1 VRRTVAELCD
11 LPGHE
16 LARRYRAGEAAPTEA
31 LESCLRRIEAVDER
45 LHAFLLVSEG
55 AARPAAERADEWFRA
70 GSDVAPAAG
79 IPVALKDVLATR
91 GLRTT
96 AGSRILEPY
105 VPPYDCTPWARL
117 KASGA
122 VLVGK
127 TNCDEFAMGSS
138 NENSAFGPVHNPWNL
153 ETVPGG
159 SSGGS
164 ATAVASGEAVW
175 ALGTD
180 TGGSVRQPAA
190 LCGVVGLK
198 PTYGRVSRYG
208 LIAFASSLDH
218 VGTFTRDVRDAA
230 LLLSAIAGHD
240 PRDATS
246 LPDPAASYSEGLDA
260 GVDGLRVGVVE
271 DWLSMEG
278 VQSGVRNSVRAA
290 VDRLAALGASVDAAV
305 LPHADYAL
313 SAYYLIAPAEC
324 SSNLA
329 RYDGVRYGY
338 RADGPEVRDV
348 MEMNMRTRGAGF
360 GEEVKRRIILGTYS
374 LSAGYYDAYY
384 GQAQKVRTLVIQDY
398 ERAFERFDVLVS
410 PTSPT
415 TAFQLGEKTSDPLAM
430 YLSDVFTI
438 PSDLSGTP
446 AISIP
451 CGLGADG
458 LPVGFQIMGRLQDER
473 TVLRAAYALEQELG
487 FSARPPMLE
496 GLAAA

>member
-1 VRRTVAELCD
+1 MAELCD
-11 LPGHE
+11 LSAHE
-16 LARRYRAGEAAPTEA
+16 LAGRLGAKEITAAEIA
-31 LESCLRRIEAVDER
+31 ESALRRLDAVDER
-45 LHAFLLVSEG
+45 LHTFLTPTAELAREQAGATDARIDKGSEIS
-55 AARPAAERADEWFRA
+55 R
-70 GSDVAPAAG
+70 VAG
-79 IPVALKDVLATR
+79 IPLALKDVLATKGIR
-91 GLRTT
+91 ST
-96 AGSRILEPY
+96 AGSKILEPY

-117 KASGA
+117 KAAGS

-138 NENSAFGPVHNPWNL
+138 NENSAFGPVRNPWNL

-164 ATAVASGEAVW
+164 AAAVAASEAVW

-198 PTYGRVSRYG
+198 PTYGRISRFG

-218 VGTFTRDVRDAA
+218 VGTFTRSVRDAA
-230 LLLSAIAGHD
+230 ILLSAIAGHD
-240 PRDATS
+240 PLDATS
-246 LPDPAASYSEGLDA
+246 LPEPPRDYTEGLDG
-260 GVDGLRVGVVE
+260 GVRGLRVGVVE
-271 DWLSMEG
+271 DWLTMEG
-278 VQSGVRNSVRAA
+278 IQPGVRDSVREAI
-290 VDRLAALGASVDAAV
+290 DRLEKLGASVDGAK

-338 RADGPEVRDV
+338 RAAGAKDV
-348 MEMNMRTRGAGF
+348 VQMNMQTRGAGF
-360 GEEVKRRIILGTYS
+360 GDEVKRRIMLGTYA
-374 LSAGYYDAYY
+374 LSAGYYEAYY
-384 GQAQKVRTLVIQDY
+384 GQAQKVRTLVIRDY
-398 ERAFERFDVLVS
+398 EEAFARFDLLVG

-415 TAFQLGEKTSDPLAM
+415 TAFRLGEKTGDPLAM

-451 CGLGADG
+451 CGLGPDG
-458 LPVGFQIMGRLQDER
+458 LPVGFQIMGKLMDEA
-473 TVLRAAYALEQELG
+473 TVLRAAHTLERDLA
-487 FSARPPMLE
+487 FAARPPLLE
-496 GLAAA
+496 EIGS